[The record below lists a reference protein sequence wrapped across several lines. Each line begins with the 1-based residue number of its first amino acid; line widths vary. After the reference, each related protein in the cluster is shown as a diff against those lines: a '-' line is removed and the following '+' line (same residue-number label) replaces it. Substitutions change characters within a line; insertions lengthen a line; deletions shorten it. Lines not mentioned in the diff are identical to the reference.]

1 MTLSIPAVVIA
12 SALHVVSGQAAAK
25 QAVPV
30 LVELFTSEGCSS
42 CPLADAVLARL
53 VRDQPVPGARVIA
66 LGEHVDYWD
75 DLGWRDSFSGSL
87 FTDRQSDYVRKFR
100 LSGSYTPQL
109 VIGGRLQVLGGDESA
124 ARQAIARIA
133 SSPAGTMTLRL
144 LEGSGTDVTVDVQAS
159 WSGGEAEVL
168 LAVVEDHAVTKVTRG
183 ENAGRTLEHAAV
195 VRSMS
200 SLGRVAGVFSGR
212 TRIDGHQVR
221 GPARVVVFA
230 QAPDGG
236 SVYAAESAA
245 LVSGGGAIGVRGTM
259 PQEGK
264 DIAKVGAAAAED
276 ATKAPPEK

>member
-1 MTLSIPAVVIA
+1 MALSIPAVVIA
-12 SALHVVSGQAAAK
+12 SALHLASGQAAAK

-42 CPLADAVLARL
+42 CPPADAVLARL
-53 VRDQPVPGARVIA
+53 VRDQPVPNARVIA

-87 FTDRQSDYVRKFR
+87 FTDRQSEYVRKFR
-100 LSGSYTPQL
+100 LSGPYTPQL

-168 LAVVEDHAVTKVTRG
+168 LAVVEDHAATKVTRG

-200 SLGRVAGVFSGR
+200 RLGRAAGVFSGR
-212 TRIDGHQVR
+212 TRIDGRQVR

-236 SVYAAESAA
+236 TVYAAESARMIVA
-245 LVSGGGAIGVRGTM
+245 RR
-259 PQEGK
+259 P
-264 DIAKVGAAAAED
+264 
-276 ATKAPPEK
+276 